1 MALRRTSPRV
11 ARRACVCVRARS
23 RPRSRQQFSLGA
35 GEEICDSASRRS
47 LPLPIRRVPVT
58 NENACRRN
66 GHERSHLEKPRGSR
80 FRLEESDT
88 HARARRQA
96 SSGSTMAATAPEREL
111 LKRFEVQKFLGK
123 GSYGSVYVR
132 ASRLGAHLASSIFLD
147 PCWLFMT
154 RVTSRAKT
162 ARRDGRRV
170 RARGMR
176 DARRVRRRSPHRT
189 PRSPSQPRPVIARAA
204 FRGAFR
210 SRAVASLPRGN
221 NRRLVL
227 SPGSAR
233 FFSFRVA
240 TDVRRAKPEPR
251 EAPAAC
257 APFSDPPL
265 TDDPPRSPR
274 ERLSYPQLPRP
285 PPERRQ
291 GVRAEGDQ
299 RA

>member
-1 MALRRTSPRV
+1 V
-11 ARRACVCVRARS
+11 RRAVAAAAGRRWRFAGHPPAWPAARASACAPDLGRGVGNSFRS
-23 RPRSRQQFSLGA
+23 APAKKSAILLSRG
-35 GEEICDSASRRS
+35 RS
-47 LPLPIRRVPVT
+47 LPLPIRQVPVT

-162 ARRDGRRV
+162 ARRDGRRA
-170 RARGMR
+170 RARGRR

-227 SPGSAR
+227 SPRSAR
-233 FFSFRVA
+233 FFSFRVPPTFDA
-240 TDVRRAKPEPR
+240 RSPNRAKR
-251 EAPAAC
+251 RRRV
-257 APFSDPPL
+257 L
-265 TDDPPRSPR
+265 RSPTR
-274 ERLSYPQLPRP
+274 H
-285 PPERRQ
+285 
-291 GVRAEGDQ
+291 
-299 RA
+299 

>member
-1 MALRRTSPRV
+1 
-11 ARRACVCVRARS
+11 
-23 RPRSRQQFSLGA
+23 
-35 GEEICDSASRRS
+35 
-47 LPLPIRRVPVT
+47 
-58 NENACRRN
+58 
-66 GHERSHLEKPRGSR
+66 
-80 FRLEESDT
+80 
-88 HARARRQA
+88 
-96 SSGSTMAATAPEREL
+96 MAATAPEREL

-162 ARRDGRRV
+162 ARRDGRRA
-170 RARGMR
+170 RARGRR
-176 DARRVRRRSPHRT
+176 DARRVRRRAPHRT

-210 SRAVASLPRGN
+210 SRAVASLGGTTV
-221 NRRLVL
+221 VL
-227 SPGSAR
+227 SCRPDPQIRA

-240 TDVRRAKPEPR
+240 TDVRRGKPEPR
-251 EAPAAC
+251 EAPAAR